1 MRSRN
6 PIVIIVAVSTMLST
20 GVSAQRQGQA
30 GQPAGQGPG
39 RGRGGAGAGAE
50 FAGPPQGP
58 NAIPVVELVGC
69 LAQGAGNTW
78 IVTNATEPVKA
89 AAGFSRPE
97 EVKAAETKPLG
108 TLQIPLIGLVEFNP
122 SDHKGHRVVVKGLLI
137 KEATTSRLNV
147 TSLMTA
153 SVTCGK

>member
-1 MRSRN
+1 MHLRLAA
-6 PIVIIVAVSTMLST
+6 IAVLMLLCGILTTVA
-20 GVSAQRQGQA
+20 AQRQGQR
-30 GQPAGQGPG
+30 GQGPAGQAEG
-39 RGRGGAGAGAE
+39 RGRGGAGAE

-58 NAIPVVELVGC
+58 DDVPIVEVVGC
-69 LAQGAGNTW
+69 LSQGASNGW

-97 EVKAAETKPLG
+97 EMKAAEVKPLG
-108 TLQIPLIGLVEFNP
+108 TLQFPLIGLVEFNP
-122 SDHKGHRVVVKGLLI
+122 AEHKGHRVVVKGLLI

-153 SVTCGK
+153 SASCSK